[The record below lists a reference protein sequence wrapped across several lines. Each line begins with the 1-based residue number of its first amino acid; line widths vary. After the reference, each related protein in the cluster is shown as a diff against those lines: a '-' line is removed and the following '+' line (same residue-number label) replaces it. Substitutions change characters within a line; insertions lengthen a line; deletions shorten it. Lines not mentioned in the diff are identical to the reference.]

1 MSEGQSGQR
10 IDTFESHRFSKALHR
25 LSLQQKVA
33 VEDEIERIQGN
44 PTIGEL
50 KKGDLNYLRVH
61 KFQLNNQL
69 ALIGYSWVE
78 DKIALYLLSLDS
90 HENFYKDQTNHRK
103 ADLKLMK

>member
-1 MSEGQSGQR
+1 MSEGQNGQR

-25 LSLQQKVA
+25 LPLQQQAA

-61 KFQLNNQL
+61 KFPLNNQL
-69 ALIGYSWVE
+69 ALMGYCWIE
-78 DKIALYLLSLDS
+78 DKIELYLLSVDS
-90 HENFYKDQTNHRK
+90 HENFYQDQKNHRK
-103 ADLKLMK
+103 AALKLMK

>member
-10 IDTFESHRFSKALHR
+10 IDTFESHRFSKALNR
-25 LSLQQKVA
+25 LPQQQQAV
-33 VEDEIERIQGN
+33 VEDEIERIQDN

-69 ALIGYSWVE
+69 ALISYSWVE

-90 HENFYKDQTNHRK
+90 HENFYQDQKNHRK